1 MAPGGVAD
9 ELYFIS
15 RRQPRFVFS
24 HLTALFLHGLA
35 DRTPFRHCAT
45 VSSDTTVSR
54 WMRSRVK
61 CFYISPALYDVG
73 RTEVNTQFGNKVPC
87 YDVERTICDII
98 NSRSRMDEES
108 VIAALRNYAA
118 NRRKDLARLG
128 EYAARLGMEEKVR
141 RTLEVAV

>member
-1 MAPGGVAD
+1 
-9 ELYFIS
+9 
-15 RRQPRFVFS
+15 
-24 HLTALFLHGLA
+24 
-35 DRTPFRHCAT
+35 
-45 VSSDTTVSR
+45 
-54 WMRSRVK
+54 MRARVK

-118 NRRKDLARLG
+118 SGRKDLARLG
-128 EYAARLGMEEKVR
+128 EYAARLDMEEKVR
-141 RTLEVAV
+141 RTLEVAL